1 MNDVTSDPSG
11 GTASHAG
18 EPPAALLVAFP
29 TETVWGLGAPPTER
43 GWQALIRA
51 KGRDPQQ
58 AFQVSCA
65 SPQLALDWALH
76 PELLRPLSAFWPGPL
91 TLVTQA
97 PPRLPEYL
105 APGGWV
111 GLRVPAHPA
120 AQALLRESGGRLL
133 TSSLNLS
140 GSQPARTEAEAHALG
155 LAQRV
160 IGDGGQA
167 PSGEASTVLRVSAAG
182 LQVLRAG
189 ALPLSEIRAQLS
201 GTALA
206 ELPLD

>member
-1 MNDVTSDPSG
+1 MKVLSSAPQCHDRSKTL
-11 GTASHAG
+11 
-18 EPPAALLVAFP
+18 ALLTAFP
-29 TETVWGLGAPPTER
+29 TETVWGLGAPPSEE
-43 GWQALIRA
+43 GWQALIQA

-65 SPQLALDWALH
+65 SPELALSWALH
-76 PELLRPLSAFWPGPL
+76 PEVLRPLTTFWPGPL
-91 TLVTQA
+91 TLVVQA
-97 PPRLPEYL
+97 QAGLPEYL

-140 GSQPARTEAEAHALG
+140 GQPVARSEAEARTLG
-155 LAQRV
+155 LAGRFIAEGSQP
-160 IGDGGQA
+160 
-167 PSGEASTVLRVSAAG
+167 PSGEASTVLRVSEAG
-182 LQVLRAG
+182 WGVLRAG
-189 ALPLSEIRAQLS
+189 ALPLDAVRAQLR
-201 GTALA
+201 GTALN